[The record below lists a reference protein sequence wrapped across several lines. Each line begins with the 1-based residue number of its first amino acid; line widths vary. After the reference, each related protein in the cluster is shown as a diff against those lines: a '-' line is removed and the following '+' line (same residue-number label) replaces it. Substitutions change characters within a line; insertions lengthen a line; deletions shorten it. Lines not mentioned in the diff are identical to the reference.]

1 MVKQAQSDDLFQSL
15 LAEADNPRLRQSLER
30 VKEACDALETSRLS
44 ITPTAVGKYCD
55 DRWKGPK
62 AQSIRNAKDTLFAY
76 LQARRS
82 KQVLPTAAQSASYE
96 PPIRDEAVRAY
107 VVLMKSERDEAI
119 RMKNRIIKG
128 LRSIPGVPIDDLIAS
143 GFKPTASPPK
153 QTGIGPEARGALARL
168 FSEANLAA
176 VGLELFRNRLR
187 ARTTKQVLLEKQDVE
202 VLLGLMRDVS
212 DEAKSTTPLLGHDGG
227 QS

>member
-1 MVKQAQSDDLFQSL
+1 MAKQTGTDELFQTL
-15 LAEADNPRLRQSLER
+15 LADAENPRLRQSLTR
-30 VKEACDALETSRLS
+30 VKEACDALEASRLS

-55 DRWKGPK
+55 DRWQGPK

-76 LQARRS
+76 LQSRRS
-82 KQVLPTAAQSASYE
+82 KQVLPTAAQDAGYE

-107 VVLMKSERDEAI
+107 VVLVKSERDEAI

-143 GFKPTASPPK
+143 GFKATAAPSKP
-153 QTGIGPEARGALARL
+153 TGISPQARGALARL

-202 VLLGLMRDVS
+202 ALLGLMRNVP
-212 DEAKSTTPLLGHDGG
+212 DEANPTTPLLTLDEGRP
-227 QS
+227 

>member
-1 MVKQAQSDDLFQSL
+1 MAKQANTDELFQTL
-15 LAEADNPRLRQSLER
+15 LFDADNPRLRQSLER

-76 LQARRS
+76 LQTRRS

-107 VVLMKSERDEAI
+107 VVLVKSERDEAI

-143 GFKPTASPPK
+143 GFKPTAAPSKPS
-153 QTGIGPEARGALARL
+153 GISPEARSALARL
-168 FSEANLAA
+168 FNEANLAA

-187 ARTTKQVLLEKQDVE
+187 AKTTKQVLLEKQDVE
-202 VLLGLMRDVS
+202 VLLGLMRDVADGTS
-212 DEAKSTTPLLGHDGG
+212 AATLLLEHDGD
-227 QS
+227 QP